1 MLYAQ
6 AMGQTHPVATNPPR
20 HALRELHPK
29 QTLLV
34 PAALLLSTSL
44 LITGLSLPL
53 LYAQQLVF
61 WKSSYSVWQG
71 VVVLWKQNECL
82 LAVIVFFFSMV
93 FPVVKL
99 LALAVIWFAR
109 LPDGQRA
116 TLLRWLEAL
125 GKWSMLDVFMVA
137 ILIVLVKLG
146 PLAHVEP
153 RSGVYFF
160 AAAIFA
166 SMFTTK
172 YVDHLARRTT
182 SP

>member
-1 MLYAQ
+1 MQ
-6 AMGQTHPVATNPPR
+6 R
-20 HALRELHPK
+20 RALRELHPRHVW
-29 QTLLV
+29 LV
-34 PAALLLSTSL
+34 PAALAVSTGL

-53 LYAQQLVF
+53 LHAQQLIF

-71 VVVLWKQNECL
+71 VVALWRENECL

-93 FPVVKL
+93 FPIAKL
-99 LALAVIWFAR
+99 LALSVIWFAR
-109 LPDGQRA
+109 LPEERRA
-116 TLLRWLEAL
+116 RLLHWLEVL

-146 PLAHVEP
+146 PLAKVEP

-166 SMFTTK
+166 SMLTTK
-172 YVDHLARRTT
+172 YVDHLARRAD